1 MTVDNGV
8 AGHEAIEL
16 AQSMGVDVIV
26 TDHHSMPET
35 LPDAYA
41 IVHLNIQ
48 MRTILSNIWLVVEW
62 PSRLACA
69 LLEEVQ
75 VGIA

>member
-41 IVHLNIQ
+41 IVHPEHPDANYPFKYL
-48 MRTILSNIWLVVEW
+48 LVAEWLQAGLC
-62 PSRLACA
+62 PF
-69 LLEEVQ
+69 LEEVQ
-75 VGIA
+75 VEFV